1 MKYVFALL
9 FLLTAGL
16 GLQAERLPEWMVNL
30 REAIYEQVLTAE
42 EVRPLYVEAQA
53 AARRNTSG
61 ANRYLTL
68 SRAEFFMGRALL
80 FEERNR
86 EARPHFAEGL
96 RLAERAVEMSP
107 SADAWVLRAENL
119 AHLIQTS
126 NWTFAMANGLDVERF
141 ARNAL
146 EFDSRNAA
154 AQYLIAAR
162 WIFAPRA
169 FANINRGIE
178 MMTAILTEGDMARDD
193 HFNVVSAIGWAHIQQ
208 RNFGDAVPWL
218 RRALEVYPT
227 NKFAADLLETAEA
240 GGGRRRSR

>member
-9 FLLTAGL
+9 FLLTASI
-16 GLQAERLPEWMVNL
+16 GLQAERLAYWMLPL
-30 REAIYEQVLTAE
+30 REAIYEQVLTAN
-42 EVRPLYVEAQA
+42 EVAPLYRSVVATAQQ
-53 AARRNTSG
+53 RTSG
-61 ANRYLTL
+61 VNRYLAL

-96 RLAERAVEMSP
+96 RLAERAVTIAP
-107 SADAWVLRAENL
+107 SAEAWVLRGENL
-119 AHLIQTS
+119 AHLIQVS
-126 NWTFAMANGLDVERF
+126 NWTFALANGLDVERF

-169 FANINRGIE
+169 FANINRGIG
-178 MMTAILTEGDMARDD
+178 MMEDILHNGDMARDD
-193 HFNVVSAIGWAHIQQ
+193 LFNVTSAIGWGLVQQ
-208 RNFGDAVPWL
+208 RNFAAAVPWIQM
-218 RRALEVYPT
+218 ALEVYPT
-227 NKFAADLLETAEA
+227 NRFAAELLQTAENA
-240 GGGRRRSR
+240 GRRR